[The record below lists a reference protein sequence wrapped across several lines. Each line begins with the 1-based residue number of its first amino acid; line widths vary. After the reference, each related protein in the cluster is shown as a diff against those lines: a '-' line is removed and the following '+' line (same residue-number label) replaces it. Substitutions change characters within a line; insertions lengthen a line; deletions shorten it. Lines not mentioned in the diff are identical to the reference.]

1 MDFEM
6 IKNILSAGKAFSDT
20 FESVSKTIDGG
31 IDAVGKVQD
40 IRNNH
45 KKSEIEIEKLMK
57 ELKQTDIKNTTQ
69 IEHYR
74 KISERLIQEYD
85 SYQEYIRSNPQ
96 LLVNKEIQDALNAFW
111 TRLDQF
117 NNSFNKL

>member
-1 MDFEM
+1 M
-6 IKNILSAGKAFSDT
+6 IKNILSAGKAVSDT

-31 IDAVGKVQD
+31 IDAVGKAQD
-40 IRNNH
+40 IRANH
-45 KKSEIEIEKLMK
+45 KKSEIEIERLMS

-85 SYQEYIRSNPQ
+85 TYQKYMGSNPQ
-96 LLVNKEIQDALNAFW
+96 LLVNKDIQDALNAFW
-111 TRLDQF
+111 ARLDQF
-117 NNSFNKL
+117 NNTFNEL